1 MFLPGES
8 QGQGAWRA
16 DVYGVAQSR
25 TRLKR
30 LSSSSSS
37 RATANSWDRYS
48 LKATAFFQ
56 IVITTYTQ
64 RQCFWDPI
72 NHYHSNN
79 LYCLFSSSVN
89 LMSEKSYFSVS
100 LMTFTQILMKLNIF
114 HIYRPFILPL
124 CKIPCSFCLPIFL
137 SGVYFLF
144 TNYYSLYTLKL
155 VVNCVPKSSS
165 LPEAWG
171 TECMFSLSS
180 TNVKFIILIWLH
192 QSTFSFI
199 VYTLLLIL
207 F

>member
-1 MFLPGES
+1 MRNKCLFHLAS
-8 QGQGAWRA
+8 QVGKYEYTTDTNLHNMLCCFR
-16 DVYGVAQSR
+16 
-25 TRLKR
+25 
-30 LSSSSSS
+30 
-37 RATANSWDRYS
+37 
-48 LKATAFFQ
+48 KAPEYAFFQ
-56 IVITTYTQ
+56 IVITMYTQ

-180 TNVKFIILIWLH
+180 TNVKFIILI
-192 QSTFSFI
+192 
-199 VYTLLLIL
+199 
-207 F
+207 